1 MSNKGMAQTI
11 NLENIH
17 SELIQIKRTMVTK
30 NEINNFLE
38 TISILG
44 NDETMSQIFE
54 SEKDIITGRIK
65 EINSAKDI

>member
-1 MSNKGMAQTI
+1 MGQTI

-30 NEINNFLE
+30 NEMNNFLE

-44 NDETMSQIFE
+44 NDNTMNQICE
-54 SEKDIITGRIK
+54 SEKDILAGRIK
-65 EINSAKDI
+65 EINSVKDI